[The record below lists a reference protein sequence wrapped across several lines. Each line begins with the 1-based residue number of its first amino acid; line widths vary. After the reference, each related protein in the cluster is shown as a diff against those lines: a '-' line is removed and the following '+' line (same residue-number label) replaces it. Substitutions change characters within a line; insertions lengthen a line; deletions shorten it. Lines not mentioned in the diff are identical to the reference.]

1 MVAGGDFG
9 GDESGCSTHT
19 EIAEVGLSSAKE
31 GNQTVVL
38 EAAICVNAFVFRIKA
53 LSLKLAGV
61 LQQPCEAGVFI
72 CSH

>member
-9 GDESGCSTHT
+9 GDESACSTHT
-19 EIAEVGLSSAKE
+19 EIAEVGLSSAKD

-53 LSLKLAGV
+53 LSR
-61 LQQPCEAGVFI
+61 
-72 CSH
+72 